1 MSGEWMQVS
10 EMEGLARRAL
20 CKAGASAENAAPLAQ
35 AIAAAE
41 AEGVASHGLAYL
53 PTYCAHLQCGKVDG
67 KAVPVVERTRAGA
80 VCVDAKFG
88 FAHPAVAAGSEM
100 LFVAAKECGTA
111 GLAIRNS
118 YNCGVLGFHTGNIAA
133 RNFLALG
140 FTNAPASIAPS
151 GGKRAVLGTN
161 PFSLAVP
168 DGDGGAAILIDQ
180 SASVV
185 AKSEVMK
192 RAREGLELPSGWALD
207 CDGNPTTDA
216 AAALRGGT
224 MAPSGG
230 YKGAGIALLTEV
242 LAAAMTGANLGV
254 QASPFSGTEGG
265 PPGTGQFFLA
275 LDPDA
280 FGGGLR
286 GKVGELLGA
295 FAEEGA
301 RVPGAGRA
309 AMRERSA
316 KEGVEVAAGVLAKAR
331 ELAGETGGTREAGG
345 TRGTGEGGKGG
356 KGGDG
361 GRGGV

>member
-1 MSGEWMQVS
+1 MSAERMRVS
-10 EMEGLARRAL
+10 EIEALAQQAL
-20 CKAGASAENAAPLAQ
+20 CAAGALAENAAPLAR

-53 PTYCAHLQCGKVDG
+53 PTYCAHLRCGKVDG
-67 KAVPVVERTRAGA
+67 KAVPVIERPRPGA
-80 VCVDAKFG
+80 VCADAKFG
-88 FAHPAVAAGSEM
+88 FAHPAIAAGTTA
-100 LFVAAKECGTA
+100 LLAAAKECGTA
-111 GLAIRNS
+111 GLAVRNS

-133 RNFLALG
+133 QNFLAMG

-168 DGDGGAAILIDQ
+168 DGRGGAAILIDQ

-192 RAREGLELPSGWALD
+192 RAREGLDLPIGWALD
-207 CDGNPTTDA
+207 SDGNPTTDA

-230 YKGAGIALLTEV
+230 YKGAGVALLTEV
-242 LAAAMTGANLGV
+242 FAAAMTGANLGI

-280 FGGGLR
+280 FGGALAGR
-286 GKVGELLGA
+286 VGELLAA
-295 FAEEGA
+295 FSEENA

-309 AMRERSA
+309 AARKRSA
-316 KEGVEVAAGVLAKAR
+316 KDGVEIAAGVLEKAR
-331 ELAGETGGTREAGG
+331 ELAG
-345 TRGTGEGGKGG
+345 GEG
-356 KGGDG
+356 
-361 GRGGV
+361 

>member
-10 EMEGLARRAL
+10 EIEGLARRAL
-20 CKAGASAENAAPLAQ
+20 CKAGASAENAAPLAR

-80 VCVDAKFG
+80 VCADAKCG

-133 RNFLALG
+133 HNFLALG

-207 CDGNPTTDA
+207 CDGNPTTD
-216 AAALRGGT
+216 RGGGF
-224 MAPSGG
+224 AGG
-230 YKGAGIALLTEV
+230 DDGAERR
-242 LAAAMTGANLGV
+242 V
-254 QASPFSGTEGG
+254 QRGG
-265 PPGTGQFFLA
+265 GCAVDGG
-275 LDPDA
+275 
-280 FGGGLR
+280 FGGGDDGGEFGGSGKSVFGNRR
-286 GKVGELLGA
+286 GGRRGRGSFFWRWIRTLL
-295 FAEEGA
+295 
-301 RVPGAGRA
+301 
-309 AMRERSA
+309 
-316 KEGVEVAAGVLAKAR
+316 AGV
-331 ELAGETGGTREAGG
+331 
-345 TRGTGEGGKGG
+345 
-356 KGGDG
+356 
-361 GRGGV
+361 